1 MPCCQEEHLS
11 NLRLVNRVVTLISC
25 RFFCLFVFQ
34 KKKKEIQFI
43 KKFEIS
49 PAGSCVF
56 AVACLLTRSLN
67 DVLISDKIM
76 YDMLCQPKF
85 SKTKM
90 KMVQINGE
98 KKQTNKNK
106 KQKTKHITKC

>member
-1 MPCCQEEHLS
+1 MW
-11 NLRLVNRVVTLISC
+11 V
-25 RFFCLFVFQ
+25 FLFVCFPKK